1 MHKNKCLNEI
11 VVICLRTIS
20 VWRWPAAIVI
30 QKYSYYYSLLCF
42 IIITSIIRFLCS
54 RVHLYFLIFIFLILY
69 LLFMYRILSL
79 WWINYHYH
87 SFNCCCWCCCCCYLL
102 PPTKEEVYVFA
113 CVRLSVC
120 LSVWAKLLK
129 NACIDLDE
137 VLHVDRCWDMDELI
151 NFWARSGLYFWCRN
165 LLCREN
171 PTYRCW
177 YTYSWLLRC
186 VVLKWF
192 YSLRAVGTTLS
203 EVNALHRVPF

>member
-120 LSVWAKLLK
+120 LSVCEQNYSKTPA
-129 NACIDLDE
+129 
-137 VLHVDRCWDMDELI
+137 LI
-151 NFWARSGLYFWCRN
+151 WMKCCMS
-165 LLCREN
+165 
-171 PTYRCW
+171 TD
-177 YTYSWLLRC
+177 
-186 VVLKWF
+186 
-192 YSLRAVGTTLS
+192 VGTWTNWLTF
-203 EVNALHRVPF
+203 EPDPDYTFDAGIYYVGKIPRTGIVGTRTAGCCDAWF